1 MDKPFNVWTIKLKYI
16 RNMYQTQIIQNV
28 KPLLNIM
35 SQKQQLLNL
44 GLASLLISI
53 LFILIIYY
61 FNNFIIDYMCLYC
74 KNVPEI
80 VETNEQD
87 IDTTQI
93 VLIVDDIPS
102 TINEV

>member
-1 MDKPFNVWTIKLKYI
+1 
-16 RNMYQTQIIQNV
+16 MYQTQIIQNI

-80 VETNEQD
+80 VETNEPD

>member
-1 MDKPFNVWTIKLKYI
+1 MDKHFNVWTIKLKYI
-16 RNMYQTQIIQNV
+16 RNMYKTQIIQNI

-44 GLASLLISI
+44 GLSSLLISI

-61 FNNFIIDYMCLYC
+61 FNKFIIDYMCLFC

-80 VETNEQD
+80 VETNEPD